1 MSDIFEA
8 PKADLVDQKDATT
21 EYGSVEK
28 AISGDYEFSI
38 GGVIKEGWQKTKGA
52 KWPMILAFFWYFL
65 VAIALVVLMQL
76 AMVTMISQIPDPNLI
91 LAVSIVEQ
99 VVLNLIILPIA
110 TGLFIL
116 GIKRSVNAPLES
128 TSVFDYFNKTGSILL
143 TVILVYIMV
152 IIGFVLLILPGIYLS
167 LAYFMALPLVV
178 EKGLSPWQAMEVSR
192 KAITKRWFSFFF
204 LGLLMFIILGVSMIP
219 LGIGLIWTLP
229 MMLICYGILYRN
241 MFGVEGKTLT

>member
-8 PKADLVDQKDATT
+8 PKSELIEPGNATT

-28 AISGDYEFSI
+28 AVAGDYEFSI
-38 GGVIKEGWQKTKGA
+38 GDVLKEGWQKTKGA
-52 KWPMILAFFWYFL
+52 KWPIHLAFFWYFL
-65 VAIALVVLMQL
+65 VVIAVAVLMQL
-76 AMVTMISQIPDPNLI
+76 AMVTIISKLPDPNI
-91 LAVSIVEQ
+91 IIAVSVGQQI
-99 VVLNLIILPIA
+99 VLNLIVLPIVM
-110 TGLFIL
+110 GIFLL
-116 GIKRSVNAPLES
+116 GVKRSVNAPLES
-128 TSVFDYFNKTGSILL
+128 TSVFDYFSKTGTIFL
-143 TVILVYIMV
+143 TVLLVYVMV
-152 IIGFVLLILPGIYLS
+152 IIGFILLVLPGIYLS

-204 LGLLMFIILGVSMIP
+204 FGLIIAVIMFVSMIP

-241 MFGVEGKTLT
+241 MFGVEGDTLT